1 MKFYNQL
8 LDETLIKKTFDNG
21 FSVYVLPKKN
31 YTKKH
36 VYMAT
41 EYGSMY
47 NEFLKD
53 DKVVRLPLGMAH
65 FLEHKIF
72 EAKNESIFD
81 TFEKLG
87 ASVNAYT
94 NFFSTCYTFSTV
106 HHFDQ
111 ALLQLIDLIQNL
123 EISEASVEKEKPIIC
138 RELMMYEDQ
147 PQWQAFKNMLKGLYH
162 DHPIKHDVGGTVE
175 SVKAITK
182 EDLELAYESFYTPDR
197 MIMFVIGDLEP
208 ENVFKTVEK
217 GLSQAFMKRPKA
229 PRVIL
234 PEKPKEIVRPYY
246 EEQRG
251 LKMPLFYLGI
261 KDRVF
266 YDNARDRLV
275 KGIASKILADL
286 LFGKGSDFYEKH
298 YGSRA
303 INGTFACDFAYGR
316 TFGYT
321 AMSAETKN
329 PERLKDL
336 IQEEI
341 DHKKK
346 VGLSEEGF
354 LRIKRK
360 MIGRHLSSFNSTQYI
375 ASTFMSYYMKGIE
388 LFDYLETLENLTFD
402 QVVNRFQEHYNLD
415 YSTVSVVI

>member
-1 MKFYNQL
+1 MKFYNEL
-8 LDETLIKKTFDNG
+8 LDETLIKKEYDNG
-21 FSVYVLPKKN
+21 FSVYILPKKN

-36 VYMAT
+36 VYIAT
-41 EYGSMY
+41 EYGALY
-47 NEFLKD
+47 NEFLED
-53 DKVVRLPLGMAH
+53 GKVIKLPLGMAH

-106 HHFDQ
+106 HNFDE
-111 ALLQLIDLIQNL
+111 ALVQLIDLIQKL
-123 EISEASVEKEKPIIC
+123 EISEESVEKEKPIIC

-162 DHPIKHDVGGTVE
+162 DHPVKHDVGGTVD
-175 SVKAITK
+175 SVNSITK
-182 EDLELAYESFYTPDR
+182 EQLEKAYESFYTPDR
-197 MIMFVIGDLEP
+197 MIMFVIGDFET
-208 ENVFKTVEK
+208 EDVFKTIEK
-217 GLSQAFMKRPKA
+217 GLSDEFMTRPKA
-229 PRVIL
+229 PKVIL
-234 PEKPKEIVRPYY
+234 PEIPKEVVRPYF
-246 EEQRG
+246 EEKRDV
-251 LKMPLFYLGI
+251 KMPIFYLGI

-266 YDNARDRLV
+266 HDEPKERLV

-286 LFGKGSDFYEKH
+286 LFGRGSDFYETH
-298 YGSRA
+298 YNSRA
-303 INGTFACDFAYGR
+303 INSTFACDFAYGR

-329 PERLKDL
+329 PELLKDL
-336 IQEEI
+336 IQKEI
-341 DHKKK
+341 MDRKES
-346 VGLSEEGF
+346 GLSKEGF
-354 LRIKRK
+354 LRIKKK

-388 LFDYLETLENLTFD
+388 LFDYLETLENITFET
-402 QVVNRFQEHYNLD
+402 VVERFEEHYDLN
-415 YSTVSVVI
+415 YSTVSIVS